1 MKQQDWIDFF
11 QAVNGRNPSIQEMAE
26 AAQKGEFVR
35 ESSKRQEQP
44 VEVKKAE
51 ETVEIKEPLAP
62 VEPAKTEETVET
74 TPPKKATESV
84 EPVVESYDVAE
95 EPLVDSSIEERQTF
109 QTPNLGQE
117 APTANFQAQVNPIQG
132 TTNKSLNSFAEQTN
146 ASFQQTNS
154 TLNQPWKKPEKKSQT
169 NLIMIAIATIPVILW
184 ALGLFL
190 LGVVGDESSMGLGL
204 AFWILILGLPAIIID
219 ILPALLNKT
228 DKKWLIFVFSI
239 LLSWTF
245 LGWLILL
252 IVSINMNKEA
262 EHLKQQQMMMQITG
276 EPGNTAAYNSFQTQA
291 RTAQQFQDTSFGPN
305 SNPNNNN

>member
-1 MKQQDWIDFF
+1 MNQKDWIDFF
-11 QAVNGRNPSIQEMAE
+11 QAVNGRNPSIQEMAD
-26 AAQKGEFVR
+26 AAKRGEFVR

-44 VEVKKAE
+44 VEANKPE
-51 ETVEIKEPLAP
+51 ERVEIKEPLAP
-62 VEPAKTEETVET
+62 VEPDKTEGTVET
-74 TPPKKATESV
+74 TPPKEATESV
-84 EPVVESYDVAE
+84 EPIVESYDVAE
-95 EPLVDSSIEERQTF
+95 EPLVDSSIEERQTI
-109 QTPNLGQE
+109 QTPSLGQE
-117 APTANFQAQVNPIQG
+117 APTANFQAQINPIQG
-132 TTNKSLNSFAEQTN
+132 TTNKSLNSFAEQAN
-146 ASFQQTNS
+146 ANFQQTNS
-154 TLNQPWKKPEKKSQT
+154 TLNQPWKKPEKKSPT

-252 IVSINMNKEA
+252 IVSINMNREA
-262 EHLKQQQMMMQITG
+262 ERLKQQQMMMQITG

>member
-1 MKQQDWIDFF
+1 MNQKDWIDFF
-11 QAVNGRNPSIQEMAE
+11 QAVNGRNPSIQEMAD
-26 AAQKGEFVR
+26 AAKRGEFVR

-154 TLNQPWKKPEKKSQT
+154 TFNEPWKKPEKKSPT
-169 NLIMIAIATIPVILW
+169 NLIMVAIATIPVILW

-262 EHLKQQQMMMQITG
+262 ERLKQQQMMMQITG
-276 EPGNTAAYNSFQTQA
+276 GPGNTASYNSFQTQA

>member
-1 MKQQDWIDFF
+1 MNQKDWIDFF
-11 QAVNGRNPSIQEMAE
+11 QAVNGRNPSIQEMAD
-26 AAQKGEFVR
+26 AAKRGEFVR
-35 ESSKRQEQP
+35 ESSKRQKQP

-74 TPPKKATESV
+74 TPPKEATESV
-84 EPVVESYDVAE
+84 ETVVESYDVAE

-132 TTNKSLNSFAEQTN
+132 TTNKSLNSFAEQAN
-146 ASFQQTNS
+146 ASFQPTNS
-154 TLNQPWKKPEKKSQT
+154 TLNQPWKKPEKKSPT

-184 ALGLFL
+184 ALGLFI

-204 AFWILILGLPAIIID
+204 AFWTLVVGLPAIIID

-252 IVSINMNKEA
+252 IVSINMNREA
-262 EHLKQQQMMMQITG
+262 ERLKQQQMMMQITG